1 MKIFFLLLLTTLNQL
16 AAKDCREIRMAF
28 DFGSTAIK
36 MAVAEVDFCETKI
49 LDVILRVSSRIDF
62 QSDLYQ
68 SKNQQFSRKILWKA
82 LNIISDMHQLADS
95 YKPKRSVAVG
105 TSVFRKASNSI
116 QLSNKLEKWFKLP
129 LIILSP
135 KQKGRLSFEAVRSTV
150 QTPRER
156 IAVWEI
162 GASSMQFTS
171 IINEKEPMTFEAIL
185 ASVSFKNMFMD
196 KVQMRTYNTHLS
208 PNPISMEQG
217 ERGLSLVEKFSER
230 VPAELRQ
237 KLADSRTR
245 VYGIGGV
252 HSYSIS
258 KQVNMPVYNLNSVK
272 EALNNSYDLSDSEIG
287 GEYADTEV
295 SNLILVAGFLK
306 NLNISQV
313 YSLDISMVNGLLV
326 SNQYW

>member
-1 MKIFFLLLLTTLNQL
+1 MKRFSLLFLITLNQL
-16 AAKDCREIRMAF
+16 MAKECREIRMAF
-28 DFGSTAIK
+28 DLGSTAIK

-49 LDVILRVSSRIDF
+49 LDVILRESRRIDF
-62 QSDLYQ
+62 QSDLYK
-68 SKNQQFSRKILWKA
+68 SDNQCFSRKIMWEA
-82 LNIISDMHQLADS
+82 LSVISEMNHLAKP
-95 YKPKRSVAVG
+95 YKPKRSIAVG
-105 TSVFRKASNSI
+105 TSVFRRALNSI
-116 QLSNKLEKWFKLP
+116 HFSNKLEKWFKLP

-156 IAVWEI
+156 IVVWEI

-171 IINEKEPMTFEAIL
+171 IINEEEPLTFEAIL
-185 ASVSFKNMFMD
+185 ASVSFKNMFIN
-196 KVQMRTYNTHLS
+196 KIQMRTSDTDFS
-208 PNPISMEQG
+208 PNPISTEQG
-217 ERGLSLVEKFSER
+217 EHGLSLVEEFSER
-230 VPAELRQ
+230 VPTEIRQ
-237 KLADSRTR
+237 KLADSKTR

-272 EALNNSYDLSDSEIG
+272 EALNNSYNLSDAEIG
-287 GEYADTEV
+287 GEYAETEV

-313 YSLDISMVNGLLV
+313 FSLDISMVNGLLV